1 VAGRGEALTSDVFSV
16 LVEDAR
22 HYVIRAAEDPQRVPP
37 YYQLEDAYGLVEHQR
52 VVTALAVRKIVPND
66 AEGTCGRG
74 RGRRVGLGFP
84 YE

>member
-1 VAGRGEALTSDVFSV
+1 M
-16 LVEDAR
+16 
-22 HYVIRAAEDPQRVPP
+22 PP

-74 RGRRVGLGFP
+74 RRVGLGFP